1 MSKSKKKQT
10 ARKRAT
16 EQPPEEVAMDLP
28 APKELPLNQALHDR
42 IVAAAT
48 RAGQMREEGER
59 MSWVYNGDAVALKYT
74 EGDEAQPARILVAA
88 FRQGVVFQVEGD
100 RQVVYQPGA
109 WEQELDRLEPA
120 PDDEEDVEA
129 GLDEHDEDDE
139 DEA

>member
-16 EQPPEEVAMDLP
+16 EQPPEEALELP
-28 APKELPLNQALHDR
+28 TPKETPLNQALYDA

-48 RAGQMREEGER
+48 KAGQMREEGER

-74 EGDEAQPARILVAA
+74 EADETQPARILVAA

-100 RQVVYQPGA
+100 RQVVYQPGP
-109 WEQELDRLEPA
+109 WEQELEKLEPSE
-120 PDDEEDVEA
+120 DDEEDE
-129 GLDEHDEDDE
+129 DE
-139 DEA
+139 DEEAT